1 MILLPLPRSLGDTM
15 LRLAPWAIAA
25 AALSV
30 LGGCSGKTERTGSGA
45 NGSGTPAQQP
55 AAGPTNVEGA
65 RAEPARHLLMV
76 IELEPGPHTART
88 LTARSVELPLPRRR
102 GPARV
107 APWRAD
113 VLAKDGAVL
122 FSVPLDDAATVRA
135 EFPDA
140 QGKLSGVTLQKQ
152 KAAFS
157 LRLPWLEG
165 ASEVRVVKVAEGGDV
180 ELGRVAYPQVQ
191 P

>member
-1 MILLPLPRSLGDTM
+1 M
-15 LRLAPWAIAA
+15 LRVAFWVITS

-30 LGGCSGKTERTGSGA
+30 LVGCSGKTERAGSSP
-45 NGSGTPAQQP
+45 SGEATPAQQP
-55 AAGPTNVEGA
+55 AAGPANA
-65 RAEPARHLLMV
+65 DAAQAEPARHLLMV
-76 IELEPGPHTART
+76 IELEPASHVART

-102 GPARV
+102 GPARA

-113 VLAKDGAVL
+113 VLARDGAVL
-122 FSVPLDDAATVRA
+122 FSVPLDDASTLRA

-152 KAAFS
+152 KAALS
-157 LRLPWLEG
+157 LRLPWLAG
-165 ASEVRVVKVAEGGDV
+165 AAQVRVVKLSDGADV
-180 ELGRVAYPQVQ
+180 ELGRVPYPEVQ